1 MNSTNILREIALK
14 NAISVY
20 LPSLKK
26 EIKFTPLTI
35 AQQRQIYEC
44 ASDNLAFQT
53 KFILA
58 TYEIIKNNCL
68 EPNVVDNL
76 NAIDRVSILIS
87 LRKNLFGSNTAIT
100 EEGEIDL
107 DTILNKIKNTNC
119 DIFKEKIQVGELLFK
134 IHIPNIFDWYNIEK
148 DLRNGNESPKT
159 FVKIFSEVYATEL
172 VKIVKEI
179 YYKAENEEYLP
190 VLFKEKTTEEKMQA
204 INSLPADVSFHFKKA
219 LIQYYDYYMDLLT
232 VSIIGQDDNIV
243 VLDIRPDFFIE

>member
-1 MNSTNILREIALK
+1 MNSKNILREIALK
-14 NAISVY
+14 NAIPVY
-20 LPSLKK
+20 LPSLKN

-53 KFILA
+53 KFVLA
-58 TYEIIKNNCL
+58 TYEIIKTNCL

-76 NAIDRVSILIS
+76 NVIDRASILIS
-87 LRKNLFGSNTAIT
+87 LRKNLFGSNIAIT

-107 DTILNKIKNTNC
+107 DIILNKIKNTDCN
-119 DIFKEKIQVGELLFK
+119 IFKENIQVGELLFK
-134 IHIPNIFDWYNIEK
+134 VHIPNIFDWYNIEK
-148 DLRNGNESPKT
+148 DLRSEEETPKT

-179 YYKAENEEYLP
+179 YYKAENEDYLP
-190 VLFKEKTTEEKMQA
+190 VLFKEKSTEEKMQA

-232 VSIIGQDDNIV
+232 INVAGENSNTI